1 MTKIEQI
8 IAYAQDKLMNEKTGH
23 DFYHARQ
30 TAVLAQKII
39 KQDQLS
45 VNEFIVF
52 TSAYLHDV
60 IDDKVTKN
68 AEKALRELG
77 DFLVEVTYS
86 EDEVQ
91 QILFII
97 THLSFSD
104 EMFGEK
110 KELPLE
116 GKIVQDADRLEA
128 LGAGGILRAAYFS
141 GAHGQKIYDP
151 TIKVRKLQSKSEYR
165 QPSTT
170 INHFYEKLCLLPE
183 LMNTTYGKQ
192 EGLKRK
198 KFMDDF
204 LKQFY
209 KEQEI

>member
-23 DFYHARQ
+23 DLYHARQ
-30 TAVLAQKII
+30 TAVLAQKRI

-116 GKIVQDADRLEA
+116 G
-128 LGAGGILRAAYFS
+128 
-141 GAHGQKIYDP
+141 
-151 TIKVRKLQSKSEYR
+151 
-165 QPSTT
+165 
-170 INHFYEKLCLLPE
+170 
-183 LMNTTYGKQ
+183 
-192 EGLKRK
+192 
-198 KFMDDF
+198 
-204 LKQFY
+204 
-209 KEQEI
+209 